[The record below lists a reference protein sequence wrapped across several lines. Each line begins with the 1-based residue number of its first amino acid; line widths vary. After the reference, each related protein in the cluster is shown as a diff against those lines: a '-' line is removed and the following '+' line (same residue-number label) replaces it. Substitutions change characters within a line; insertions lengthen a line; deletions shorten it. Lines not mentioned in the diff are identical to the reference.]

1 MIAINKEEFAIMKPT
16 ACVTTLIAVTVAP
29 PIETYINIIIMKI
42 RSTDSNII
50 SSTRYNFYFGLRT
63 IK

>member
-1 MIAINKEEFAIMKPT
+1 MNKEEFAITKPT
-16 ACVTTLIAVTVAP
+16 AWVTTLIAVTVAP
-29 PIETYINIIIMKI
+29 PIETYINIIKMNM

-50 SSTRYNFYFGLRT
+50 SRTRYNFYLGLRA